1 MLIFEDFL
9 IRKIEN
15 KTFKGSFLDFIE
27 LLSDYFDLIFSFENV
42 LLNFSELSFY
52 QVLNLF
58 SGWGKLI
65 FYEGKMLSFGID
77 KCVKILG
84 GYLIRSWERDNI
96 FFTNNRLLF
105 EMLLN
110 VYGNTFF
117 TKWQSAFLIGTE
129 LANQIRIMEV
139 AFVVLYFACIASLG
153 DGSFGGTEGFQ
164 HRMRE
169 RMR

>member
-1 MLIFEDFL
+1 
-9 IRKIEN
+9 
-15 KTFKGSFLDFIE
+15 
-27 LLSDYFDLIFSFENV
+27 
-42 LLNFSELSFY
+42 
-52 QVLNLF
+52 
-58 SGWGKLI
+58 
-65 FYEGKMLSFGID
+65 
-77 KCVKILG
+77 
-84 GYLIRSWERDNI
+84 
-96 FFTNNRLLF
+96 
-105 EMLLN
+105 MLLN

-153 DGSFGGTEGFQ
+153 AGSFGGTEGFQ